1 MGLQSFS
8 RVISLQTLKLLI
20 YFFRFQD
27 PPLYLALDIQHHLP
41 VQHLVLTRPQHLDKV
56 RVPAS
61 RTLQALAPYRLQ
73 HHCFLLVPSPHH
85 HLLLGQCQAAANLL
99 CLGSSLVS
107 LHLVLG
113 QLLIPVSCVMN
124 DSWNLYFES
133 GVFFFFNFETMCISY
148 FLMF

>member
-8 RVISLQTLKLLI
+8 RAISLQTLMLLI
-20 YFFRFQD
+20 YFFAQD

-41 VQHLVLTRPQHLDKV
+41 VQHLVLTRPQRLDKV
-56 RVPAS
+56 KVPAN
-61 RTLQALAPYRLQ
+61 RTLQALALYRLQ
-73 HHCFLLVPSPHH
+73 HRCFLLVPSPQ

-107 LHLVLG
+107 LHLALG
-113 QLLIPVSCVMN
+113 QLPIPVSCVMTHGIYTL
-124 DSWNLYFES
+124 SLVS
-133 GVFFFFNFETMCISY
+133 GLFFFFYFETMCISY